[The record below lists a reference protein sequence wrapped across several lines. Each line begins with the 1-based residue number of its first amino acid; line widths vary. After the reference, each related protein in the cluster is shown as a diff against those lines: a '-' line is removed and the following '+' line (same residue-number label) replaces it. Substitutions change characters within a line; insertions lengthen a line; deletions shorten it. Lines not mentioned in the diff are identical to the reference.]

1 MKFEVLKTNKPDC
14 SFLDGGVE
22 TALNRINNQQIAY
35 NGFLFRGEFDRPLS
49 FLGLVPENERHAVHA
64 CLNNHDVQQQ
74 AYPSARRVVID
85 VFDALE
91 SAGLKDSPPAEQEG
105 WLKVNLPFL
114 YSELTRSVKE
124 YRLSLPG
131 YKNNIQHKSYW
142 WLFGETRVGL
152 RGATRDLD
160 QIIAIGRVGKALKPC
175 FIGKIDKG
183 TGLIVAPSHSLY
195 LIPTKSIA
203 CFTLLNSFL
212 FEAFS
217 RRLCSTL
224 GLGLALSFSPSDVF
238 PFFPFAWDILNPPDS
253 VERRLKPVGDNLIR
267 VREEMMVDFNGITSL
282 YNAFDDPA
290 NTKIEPLREAHRLL
304 EEAVLAEYGWG
315 DLVGW
320 GFDRPWVDGSLRY
333 VPDGG
338 VRQEYLR
345 RLEQL
350 NQKVSTRD

>member
-22 TALNRINNQQIAY
+22 TSLNRINDQQISY
-35 NGFLFRGEFDRPLS
+35 HGFQLRGEFDRPLS
-49 FLGLVPENERHAVHA
+49 FLNLVPENERHSVYAY
-64 CLNNHDVQQQ
+64 LNNHDVQQQ
-74 AYPSARRVVID
+74 AHPSARRVVID

-91 SAGLKDSPPAEQEG
+91 SAGLKDSPPAEQED

-124 YRLSLPG
+124 YRLSLPS
-131 YKNNIQHKSYW
+131 YKNNEKEKDYW
-142 WLFGETRVGL
+142 WLFSKTRIGL
-152 RGATRDLD
+152 RCACRDLD

-175 FIGKIDKG
+175 FIDKIDKG
-183 TGLIVAPSHSLY
+183 TGLRVAPSENLN

-212 FEAFS
+212 FEDFS

-224 GLGLALSFSPSDVF
+224 QSTLSFSPSDVF
-238 PFFPFAWDILNPPDS
+238 PFFPFAWDILNPPDD
-253 VERRLKPVGDNLIR
+253 VELRLKPVGENLIR
-267 VREEMMVDFNGITSL
+267 VREEMMADFNGITSL

-290 NTKIEPLREAHRLL
+290 NTKTEPLREAHRLL

-315 DLVGW
+315 DLGGW

-350 NQKVSTRD
+350 NQKVNTRD

>member
-22 TALNRINNQQIAY
+22 TSLNRINDQQIVY
-35 NGFLFRGEFDRPLS
+35 NGFLLRGEFDRPLS
-49 FLGLVPENERHAVHA
+49 FLGLVPENERHSVYAY
-64 CLNNHDVQQQ
+64 LNNHDVQQQ
-74 AYPSARRVVID
+74 AHPSSRRLVID

-91 SAGLKDSPPAEQEG
+91 SAGLKDSPPAEQED
-105 WLKVNLPFL
+105 WLSTNLPFL

-124 YRLSLPG
+124 YRLSLPD
-131 YKNNIQHKSYW
+131 YKSNIQHKSYW
-142 WLFGETRVGL
+142 WLFGESRVGL
-152 RGATRDLD
+152 RGACRDLD
-160 QIIAIGRVGKALKPC
+160 QIIAIGRVGKDLKPC
-175 FIGKIDKG
+175 FIDKIDKA
-183 TGLIVAPSHSLY
+183 TGLIVVPSDSLY
-195 LIPTKSIA
+195 LLPTKSIA

-224 GLGLALSFSPSDVF
+224 GLGLSFSPSDVF
-238 PFFPFAWDILNPPDS
+238 PFFPFAWDILNPPDD
-253 VERRLKPVGDNLIR
+253 VELRLKPVGENLIR

-290 NTKIEPLREAHRLL
+290 NTKTEPLREAHRLL

-315 DLVGW
+315 DLGGW